1 MLIMNGSTI
10 LMDIFLSYNMAV
22 IIFDLFGTLIDI
34 DDNQNDYD
42 KALKW
47 LADTYF
53 ENRFIE
59 LKKLS
64 EIFKAKYLEDRK
76 KSNKE
81 NSFFNQLTF
90 FETTLGI
97 EIYGDF
103 TSVELNFIHLFRREK
118 LIDGTHELLKYLIKN
133 NYRIFILSNSI
144 FSGTNLK
151 IHLDHLGIGKYI
163 EELFSS
169 ADIGF
174 RKPSKEIFTY
184 VINRLEIKNPKEVY
198 FVGDSLEKDYNG
210 AKNIGFTPILMG
222 VNEEIVSL
230 KFTSLP
236 NLLEYL
242 RTS

>member
-81 NSFFNQLTF
+81 KVRS
-90 FETTLGI
+90 
-97 EIYGDF
+97 
-103 TSVELNFIHLFRREK
+103 
-118 LIDGTHELLKYLIKN
+118 LI
-133 NYRIFILSNSI
+133 F
-144 FSGTNLK
+144 
-151 IHLDHLGIGKYI
+151 
-163 EELFSS
+163 
-169 ADIGF
+169 
-174 RKPSKEIFTY
+174 
-184 VINRLEIKNPKEVY
+184 
-198 FVGDSLEKDYNG
+198 
-210 AKNIGFTPILMG
+210 
-222 VNEEIVSL
+222 
-230 KFTSLP
+230 
-236 NLLEYL
+236 
-242 RTS
+242 